1 MIIYIYTYIYN
12 IYIYIYIYIK
22 NKKNQKQDMMNYI
35 SNINRFLNLK
45 IIPIAFHS
53 QTPTMCVAKLFTKIL
68 RTQEKLKTS

>member
-1 MIIYIYTYIYN
+1 
-12 IYIYIYIYIK
+12 
-22 NKKNQKQDMMNYI
+22 MNYI

-53 QTPTMCVAKLFTKIL
+53 QTPTMYVAKLFTKIL